1 MALSVPTLAAH
12 LATGGLER
20 GVSQLDGGIAN
31 YNIYET
37 KDGKYLTVGALE
49 DHFWKKFCDHVGA
62 QNLISSSPA
71 RGLHPSLPT
80 SSNPSHLSS
89 LSLISRVEQPTNV
102 RNSQFVSFQNSPRVG

>member
-1 MALSVPTLAAH
+1 MIGIQSALIERFNTNRGQYIDISLTESAMALAVPTLAAH

-49 DHFWKKFCDHVGA
+49 DHFWKKFCDHIGA
-62 QNLISSSPA
+62 QHLISSSPA
-71 RGLHPSLPT
+71 RGCSPS
-80 SSNPSHLSS
+80 S
-89 LSLISRVEQPTNV
+89 
-102 RNSQFVSFQNSPRVG
+102 